1 MLRINNKGSID
12 FSIYLSIYLSIYV
25 KAGRGKNEPGP
36 LLYKNV
42 INLEK
47 RGQRSKFDL
56 NNSVSMQCPGTNVH
70 SREIS
75 TFHATIFCK
84 GMVRLSNRKIIAF
97 GSMQKKETNAG

>member
-1 MLRINNKGSID
+1 M
-12 FSIYLSIYLSIYV
+12 
-25 KAGRGKNEPGP
+25 
-36 LLYKNV
+36 YKNV

-47 RGQRSKFDL
+47 RGQRSRFDL
-56 NNSVSMQCPGTNVH
+56 NNGVRMQCPGTNVH

-84 GMVRLSNRKIIAF
+84 EMVRLSYRKSIAS